1 MPIFIFYPNT
11 IAKTED
17 YIGCERVGFGGK
29 RVAILLMCGIM
40 ISKKQFFKE
49 RNMEQFMHKEAIITV
64 AGRGASHGTFYI
76 GKIVNIDG
84 DFVEIA
90 YDPTKKN
97 EQVTPRF

>member
-1 MPIFIFYPNT
+1 
-11 IAKTED
+11 
-17 YIGCERVGFGGK
+17 
-29 RVAILLMCGIM
+29 
-40 ISKKQFFKE
+40 
-49 RNMEQFMHKEAIITV
+49 MEQFMHKEAIITV